1 MPLPAPQAAQHFQQY
16 QALAS
21 TAAERWQA
29 LDSRLADAR
38 RQADLAIR
46 AAATDL
52 AGAWLP
58 ELTPAALARAGRLT
72 GFQGFQRRDPI
83 RAMEREAH
91 VLRQAIARVEA
102 DERYQRREYLVGP
115 VGELTRKRQETVSL
129 MEPWEQE
136 CARFEDQEGFAELVA
151 AGYDTPAFALRFWE
165 PAYWRMWA
173 AGDRICEALGMGD
186 FGDEVLPAYQKV
198 EVERARWRRELALV
212 DERIDQVHALVQERD
227 QAQARLPE
235 LPRLYLEGAWQVL
248 GEHLRHADPQL
259 LASWLSGE
267 EQERP
272 VVLGLRRLSGCVAR
286 LAFLDELH
294 VQGVKPVLDDLR
306 ARAAKYQRKVDKYQR
321 PKHHG
326 LVVPDAALD
335 PGFADKPAALDSRA
349 DKVDGLVGRLLAFD
363 AWERFDLANDP
374 ELWWVHMTGK
384 APSAMTPRLR
394 TWYERHPE
402 RRPAQVE
409 DDPLP
414 AVAVAAAA
422 AGASAD
428 HDFLS

>member
-1 MPLPAPQAAQHFQQY
+1 MPLPAAQAAQHFRQY
-16 QALAS
+16 TDQASALA
-21 TAAERWQA
+21 ARWHS
-29 LDSRLADAR
+29 LDAQLQDAR
-38 RQADLAIR
+38 RQADQATR

-52 AGAWLP
+52 ASAWLP
-58 ELTPAALARAGRLT
+58 ELSPAALARAGRLT

-91 VLRQAIARVEA
+91 VLRQAVARIEA
-102 DERYQRREYLVGP
+102 DERFRRREYLVGP
-115 VGELTRKRQETVSL
+115 VGELTRKRQETTSL
-129 MEPWEQE
+129 LDPWEQE
-136 CARFEDQEGFAELVA
+136 CARFEGQEGFAELVA

-248 GEHLRHADPQL
+248 GEHLRRADPQL
-259 LASWLSGE
+259 LASWQGVE
-267 EQERP
+267 AEDRP
-272 VVLGLRRLSGCVAR
+272 VLLGLRRLSGCLAR
-286 LAFLDELH
+286 QAFLDELH
-294 VQGVKPVLDDLR
+294 VQGVKPVLQDLR
-306 ARAAKYQRKVDKYQR
+306 DRAAKYERKVAKYQR
-321 PKHHG
+321 PKNQG
-326 LVVPDAALD
+326 LVVPEAALD
-335 PGFADKPAALDSRA
+335 PGFADKQGALAARA
-349 DKVDGLVGRLLAFD
+349 DKVDGLAGRLLAFD
-363 AWERFDLANDP
+363 AWDRFDLANEP

-384 APSAMTPRLR
+384 APSALTPRLR
-394 TWYERHPE
+394 SWYDRHPE
-402 RRPAQVE
+402 RRPVPVE

-414 AVAVAAAA
+414 AVALAAAA
-422 AGASAD
+422 SQAAAD